1 MMAYYAT
8 NSSGAILSG
17 IPGLLTYPP
26 YYWWEAGAMF
36 GQMIEYWYYT
46 NDTTYN
52 DIVTAGL
59 LFQVGPQANY
69 VRSNKSER
77 KFSAYTNCR
86 CLRIS
91 LRTR

>member
-1 MMAYYAT
+1 MAYYAT
-8 NSSGAILSG
+8 NANGTILSG

-52 DIVTAGL
+52 DLVTAGL

-69 VRSNKSER
+69 VRSNNLNADSLLTQTLDASE
-77 KFSAYTNCR
+77 SV
-86 CLRIS
+86 
-91 LRTR
+91 